1 MSTTTPL
8 NPEQLKINKTATYRI
23 NAYKKSENE
32 REKIKKY
39 LESYSCEC
47 IKNVKSYM
55 DFIVDSDFDIK
66 GMLATE
72 GFYIS
77 AKKISD

>member
-1 MSTTTPL
+1 M
-8 NPEQLKINKTATYRI
+8 
-23 NAYKKSENE
+23 NAK
-32 REKIKKY
+32 KIKKY

>member
-32 REKIKKY
+32 REK
-39 LESYSCEC
+39 
-47 IKNVKSYM
+47 NQ
-55 DFIVDSDFDIK
+55 
-66 GMLATE
+66 
-72 GFYIS
+72 
-77 AKKISD
+77 KISGILQLRVY